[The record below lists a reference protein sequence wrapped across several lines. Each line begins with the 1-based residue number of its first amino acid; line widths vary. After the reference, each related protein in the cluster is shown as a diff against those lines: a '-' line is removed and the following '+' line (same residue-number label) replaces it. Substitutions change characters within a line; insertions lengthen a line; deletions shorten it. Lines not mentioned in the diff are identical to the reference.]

1 MDAAIERGEAAILLG
16 DLNRPLQL
24 GINSSF
30 GTKLLE
36 LWLEGESV
44 TLLNDR
50 NICTRVDP
58 GKGSLLDVEIT
69 SKNIPKNCDKLQ
81 GGH

>member
-1 MDAAIERGEAAILLG
+1 MDVSIERGEGAILIG

-36 LWLEGESV
+36 LWLKGESV
-44 TLLNDR
+44 TLLNDGYR
-50 NICTRVDP
+50 ERLVSGRRHNT
-58 GKGSLLDVEIT
+58 
-69 SKNIPKNCDKLQ
+69 
-81 GGH
+81 